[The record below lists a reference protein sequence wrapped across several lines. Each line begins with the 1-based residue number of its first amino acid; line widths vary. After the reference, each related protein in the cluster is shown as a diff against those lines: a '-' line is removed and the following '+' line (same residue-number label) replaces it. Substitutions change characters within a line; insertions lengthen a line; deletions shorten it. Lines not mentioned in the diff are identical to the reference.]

1 MLKVILNRTLSD
13 NTSKIEY
20 ATDLKVQQQYLDMT
34 NPLNHYSEYEHSTKL
49 VKPMTHNNFINTA
62 LAAYNGHIPWR
73 IRPDDLQM
81 VLQMAFATC
90 FNNMHN
96 KRNCDTSDHKRNC
109 DILVEHASK
118 MKLSVA
124 NSRFDVNY
132 FCDAFNTMMRDNI
145 KDPTFI
151 DAVTTRYTTTTPLLS
166 TVGNMILMNTLKEYF
181 SFEMVLSCGIPA
193 IMMEGTLED
202 WHKLKAFYE
211 YFKNFFQETELK
223 TWFTHFDIIMDM
235 FMEMRH
241 LKDTD
246 EDDAEAPDHIKE
258 LWKRVISYVPEGSGG
273 DTVLGGW
280 IRLLVPYTEK
290 NQLIGGLDRKI
301 KCLDISTAIP
311 TIDEKNCIYKEQ
323 DILKDFYVA
332 GGWNTM
338 QTSYVTTP
346 VDLIIPQFDGD
357 KTYKVELYAGFFN
370 PVIYTSIGGYM
381 SVGSNVGFIMREDSV
396 LRKQAQKEEYI
407 KMGVRK
413 KSRGGLDIPIT
424 LKKQWTEILASF
436 DECSCT
442 WYVINLDEKI
452 KFYLENGVK
461 KTMRD
466 RTNRSGSVFCT
477 IKSLEIPEKLRPNAD
492 EIFLCFDI
500 GSYEK
505 DKCTYYGQPL
515 EKVGPNYL
523 GEPLEQIEPNYLGE
537 PLEQCQGQAQTIVY
551 YDI

>member
-13 NTSKIEY
+13 NTDKIEY
-20 ATDLKVQQQYLDMT
+20 AADLKVQQQYLDMT
-34 NPLNHYSEYEHSTKL
+34 NPDVHYSEYEHSTKL

-73 IRPDDLQM
+73 IRPDDIQTA
-81 VLQMAFATC
+81 LQMAFATC
-90 FNNMHN
+90 FNNMQ
-96 KRNCDTSDHKRNC
+96 NCHMF
-109 DILVEHASK
+109 VAHQGK

-124 NSRFDVNY
+124 NTRFDVNY
-132 FCDAFNTMMRDNI
+132 FCDAFKTMMRDNI
-145 KDPTFI
+145 KDPEFI
-151 DAVTTRYTTTTPLLS
+151 DAFTTHYTTTTPLLS

-202 WHKLKAFYE
+202 WQKLKAFYE
-211 YFKNFFQETELK
+211 YFKNFFRETELK
-223 TWFTHFDIIMDM
+223 EWFPHFDIIMEM
-235 FMEMRH
+235 FIEMRH

-273 DTVLGGW
+273 DTILGGW
-280 IRLLVPYTEK
+280 IRLFVPYTEK
-290 NQLIGGLDRKI
+290 NKLIGGLERKI

-311 TIDEKNCIYKEQ
+311 TIDEKNCSYKEQ
-323 DILKDFYVA
+323 DILKDYYVA

-346 VDLIIPQFDGD
+346 TDLIIPQFDGD

-370 PVIYTSIGGYM
+370 PVIYTSIGGYL

-396 LRKQAQKEEYI
+396 IRKQAQKEEYI

-413 KSRGGLDIPIT
+413 KSRGGLEIPIT
-424 LKKQWTEILASF
+424 LQDQWTEINKAF

-442 WYVINLDEKI
+442 WYVIDLEEKI

-461 KTMRD
+461 QTTRD
-466 RTNRSGSVFCT
+466 ITNRSGCVFCT
-477 IKSLEIPEKLRPNAD
+477 INSLEIPEKLRPNSD
-492 EIFLCFDI
+492 EIFLCFGI

-505 DKCTYYGQPL
+505 DKCTYQPL
-515 EKVGPNYL
+515 EKVVPKP
-523 GEPLEQIEPNYLGE
+523 E
-537 PLEQCQGQAQTIVY
+537 
-551 YDI
+551 D